1 MTDPNTLSPLDLETP
16 EKPFLDANELVINM
30 GPQHPATHGV
40 LRVIL
45 RLDGEKVLGL
55 ECVIGYLHRGVEKI
69 GENRTYTMFN
79 PYVDRMDYV
88 AAVSNGLGYCETVE
102 KLLGVEAPP
111 RAQYIRVILTE
122 LNRLTSHQLWLGTHA
137 LDIGAITPLFYTF
150 RDREEILKIF
160 EKYCGARLTT
170 HAFRIGGLQYEA
182 YEGFEKEVKNFLN
195 FFEPK
200 IDEYEELLT
209 TNRIWLERT
218 KGVGVISGKDCIA
231 LGVTGPV
238 LRASGVKWDIRK
250 AQPYANYKNF
260 DFEIPTG
267 QNGDTYDRYL
277 VRMAEMRQSV
287 RIIQQAVDGIPEGPI
302 MAKVPKVIKPPVGEV
317 YHSIEAPKGELGYF
331 IVSDGSTQPYRLR
344 VRPPSFV
351 NLQALDV
358 MCRGQLVAD
367 VIAVIA
373 MNWLE
378 RKILAHMQ
386 VRLGPMRVGP
396 HGLLQPIADAL
407 KLLIKE
413 DIMPAEADGFVFWI
427 APLIVVLAA
436 FTVFVV
442 VPFGPTHAI
451 TDMNIGVLFMLG
463 VSSLSVLGIVMAG
476 WASNSHYPL
485 IGALRSSAQMVSYEV
500 AMGLA
505 VVSAI
510 LMTSLNDEGTGTLS
524 MIGIVQSQ
532 QAQGMWFVFKFFPLG
547 LIAFFIFAVA
557 MVAETNRA
565 PFDLPEAESELTA
578 GFHTEYSGFRWSLF
592 FLAEYS
598 AMIAVSSI
606 AVTLWLGGWLRPF
619 PNALTGPTW
628 DLVFS
633 LFPGITFLFLAAMC
647 FYSTA
652 RMPKHPYFR
661 VQTIGL
667 AGFGVVL
674 ALIGLILFFPPV
686 RIRIQDIY
694 WFIAKVAAF
703 MYLYI
708 WYRGTFPRYR
718 FDQLM
723 KVGWKILLP
732 MGLGVLI
739 LTATVGLW
747 PLIQQTIWH
756 P

>member
-1 MTDPNTLSPLDLETP
+1 MLEYIRSYLSSDQTP
-16 EKPFLDANELVINM
+16 GAAGNMFWAAVYILLVF
-30 GPQHPATHGV
+30 
-40 LRVIL
+40 
-45 RLDGEKVLGL
+45 LGL
-55 ECVIGYLHRGVEKI
+55 
-69 GENRTYTMFN
+69 
-79 PYVDRMDYV
+79 
-88 AAVSNGLGYCETVE
+88 
-102 KLLGVEAPP
+102 
-111 RAQYIRVILTE
+111 
-122 LNRLTSHQLWLGTHA
+122 
-137 LDIGAITPLFYTF
+137 
-150 RDREEILKIF
+150 
-160 EKYCGARLTT
+160 
-170 HAFRIGGLQYEA
+170 
-182 YEGFEKEVKNFLN
+182 
-195 FFEPK
+195 
-200 IDEYEELLT
+200 
-209 TNRIWLERT
+209 
-218 KGVGVISGKDCIA
+218 
-231 LGVTGPV
+231 
-238 LRASGVKWDIRK
+238 
-250 AQPYANYKNF
+250 
-260 DFEIPTG
+260 
-267 QNGDTYDRYL
+267 
-277 VRMAEMRQSV
+277 SV
-287 RIIQQAVDGIPEGPI
+287 
-302 MAKVPKVIKPPVGEV
+302 
-317 YHSIEAPKGELGYF
+317 
-331 IVSDGSTQPYRLR
+331 
-344 VRPPSFV
+344 
-351 NLQALDV
+351 
-358 MCRGQLVAD
+358 
-367 VIAVIA
+367 AVIA

-407 KLLIKE
+407 KLLLKE
-413 DIMPAEADGFVFWI
+413 DIMPAEADGFVFWM
-427 APLIVVLAA
+427 APLLVVLAA

-463 VSSLSVLGIVMAG
+463 VSSLSVLGVVMAG

-485 IGALRSSAQMVSYEV
+485 IGALRSSDQMVSYEV

-510 LMTSLNDEGTGTLS
+510 MMTSLNAEGTGTLS
-524 MIGIVQSQ
+524 MIGIVQAQ
-532 QAQGMWFVFKFFPLG
+532 QAQGVWFIFKFFPLG

-619 PNALTGPTW
+619 PNFLTGPTW

-633 LFPGITFLFLAAMC
+633 LFPGITFLLLAAMC

-652 RMPKHPYFR
+652 RMPKHPLFR
-661 VQTIGL
+661 IQTIGL

-674 ALIGLILFFPPV
+674 ALIGLVLFIPAV
-686 RIRIQDIY
+686 RMRVEDIY
-694 WFIAKVAAF
+694 WFTSKVAAF

-732 MGLGVLI
+732 IGLGVLI

-747 PLIQQTIWH
+747 PVIQQTIWH